1 MTKTTNLH
9 LNMRLEKIVINV
21 GLGRASGQPN
31 FTDKILP
38 AVSEELSIITGQK
51 PQVRTAK
58 QSIAGFKLR
67 AGTVVGIKVT
77 LRGKRMDDFLKK
89 FVNIVLP
96 RVRDF
101 RGIDTKA
108 IDTNGNLT
116 IGVKEHVVFP
126 EISSELIKTNFGM
139 EITLVPKIRNYGT
152 SMELYK
158 SLGIPF
164 KK

>member
-1 MTKTTNLH
+1 MG
-9 LNMRLEKIVINV
+9 LEKIVINV
-21 GLGRASGQPN
+21 GLGRASSQPN

-38 AVSEELSIITGQK
+38 AISEELSIITGQK
-51 PQVRTAK
+51 PQVRNAK

-77 LRGKRMDDFLKK
+77 LRRKRRDDFLRK

-101 RGIDTKA
+101 RGIDLKA
-108 IDTNGNLT
+108 VDANGNLT

-139 EITLVPKIRNYGT
+139 EITLVPKIRNRKT
-152 SMELYK
+152 AIELYK